1 MFTKNSIWLYA
12 LGLVIILFAGPQMYA
27 GGGEDSTKWYA
38 GAFGGYV
45 SGKLNSNG
53 PAHEQSTGDYK
64 DDSPIAGVFI
74 GYRHLFEN
82 HWFGAVEAIIPVYFE
97 KGTAVD
103 KEYYPDL
110 VKYEAVFKYAFL
122 VAVKYGKCF
131 DNIQPYVYGAVGFV
145 NVDGRTLNV
154 DENDN
159 YSPGFIQSAAATHF
173 VWQLGG
179 GADYNVNEVIFV
191 GARVG
196 AFIGAQADHTM
207 SWNEPGPNLF
217 GYDSVIMQINIGYR
231 F

>member
-45 SGKLNSNG
+45 SGKLNSND

-110 VKYEAVFKYAFL
+110 VK
-122 VAVKYGKCF
+122 
-131 DNIQPYVYGAVGFV
+131 
-145 NVDGRTLNV
+145 
-154 DENDN
+154 
-159 YSPGFIQSAAATHF
+159 
-173 VWQLGG
+173 
-179 GADYNVNEVIFV
+179 
-191 GARVG
+191 
-196 AFIGAQADHTM
+196 
-207 SWNEPGPNLF
+207 
-217 GYDSVIMQINIGYR
+217 
-231 F
+231 